1 MKTKFLKVREKV
13 YSSENT
19 IRINAVVIG
28 GISNNS

>member
-19 IRINAVVIG
+19 RINAVVIG